1 MKILII
7 DDEEK
12 LALHLQK
19 GLSQAGHGVEVALTG
34 ALGMEQAA
42 LGQFDLILLDLMLPG
57 TNGFDVLRNLREFG
71 IDTPVMILSA
81 LNHAQHVVRGLDL
94 GAVDYLRKPFE
105 LDELLAR
112 IRTVQRGQAGSQL
125 PIWHVG
131 DLTMNLTTR
140 EVSRAGKSIAL
151 TPREYQ
157 LLEQFMRQPGRVLS
171 KAHLTEKIWESDFD
185 RGSNVVEVHMHQL
198 RKKIDRGFDT
208 PLLETVVGVGY
219 RLRGTLTVSE
229 KP

>member
-1 MKILII
+1 MKILLI

-12 LALHLQK
+12 LARHLQK

-34 ALGMEQAA
+34 TAGLELAA
-42 LGQFDLILLDLMLPG
+42 LGQYDLILLDLMLPG
-57 TNGFDVLRNLREFG
+57 TTGFDVLRNLREFG
-71 IDTPVMILSA
+71 LDTPVMILSA
-81 LNHAQHVVRGLDL
+81 LNQSQHVVQGLDL
-94 GAVDYLRKPFE
+94 GAVDYLRKPFD

-112 IRTVQRGQAGSQL
+112 IRTVQRGQAGTRL
-125 PIWHVG
+125 PIWQVG
-131 DLTMNLTTR
+131 DLTMNLATR
-140 EVSRAGKSIAL
+140 EVTRAGKAIAL

-171 KAHLTEKIWESDFD
+171 KVQLTEKVWDSDFD

-198 RKKIDRGFDT
+198 RKKIDRDFDQ

-219 RLRGTLTVSE
+219 RLRGALTVR
-229 KP
+229 

>member
-1 MKILII
+1 MRILLI

-19 GLSQAGHGVEVALTG
+19 GLNQAGYSVDVALSG
-34 ALGMEQAA
+34 SAGLEQAA
-42 LGQFDLILLDLMLPG
+42 LGTHDLILLDLMLPG
-57 TNGFDVLRNLREFG
+57 TTGFDLLRNLRDFG

-81 LNHAQHVVRGLDL
+81 LNQSQHVVRGLDL

-112 IRTVQRGQAGSQL
+112 IRTVQRGQAGSRL
-125 PIWHVG
+125 PIWHVA
-131 DLTMNLTTR
+131 DLTMDLTTR

-151 TPREYQ
+151 TPREFQ

-171 KAHLTEKIWESDFD
+171 KAQLTEKVWDSDFD

-198 RKKIDRGFDT
+198 RKKIDKGFAT

-219 RLRGTLTVSE
+219 RLRGTLTSA
-229 KP
+229 

>member
-1 MKILII
+1 MRILLI

-19 GLSQAGHGVEVALTG
+19 GLNQAGYSVDVALSGTAG
-34 ALGMEQAA
+34 LEQAA
-42 LGQFDLILLDLMLPG
+42 LGTHDLILLDLMLPG
-57 TNGFDVLRNLREFG
+57 TTGFDLLRNLRDFG

-81 LNHAQHVVRGLDL
+81 LNQSQHVVRGLDL

-112 IRTVQRGQAGSQL
+112 IRTVQRGQAGSRL
-125 PIWHVG
+125 PVWRVA
-131 DLTMNLTTR
+131 DLTMDLATR
-140 EVSRAGKSIAL
+140 EVSRAGKTITL

-171 KAHLTEKIWESDFD
+171 KAQLTEKVWDSDFD

-198 RKKIDRGFDT
+198 RKKIDKGFDA

-219 RLRGTLTVSE
+219 RLRGTLTNA
-229 KP
+229 

>member
-1 MKILII
+1 MRILLI

-19 GLSQAGHGVEVALTG
+19 GLNQAGYSVDVALSG
-34 ALGMEQAA
+34 SAGLEQAA
-42 LGQFDLILLDLMLPG
+42 LGSHDLILLDLMLPG
-57 TNGFDVLRNLREFG
+57 TTGFDLLRNLRDFG

-81 LNHAQHVVRGLDL
+81 LNQSQHVVRGLDL

-112 IRTVQRGQAGSQL
+112 IRTVQRGQAGSRL
-125 PIWHVG
+125 PIWHVA
-131 DLTMNLTTR
+131 DLTMDLTTR

-151 TPREYQ
+151 TPREFQ

-171 KAHLTEKIWESDFD
+171 KAQLTEKVWDSDFD

-198 RKKIDRGFDT
+198 RKKIDKGFAT

-219 RLRGTLTVSE
+219 RLRGTLTSA
-229 KP
+229 